1 MNTQKKTSA
10 AQEKRHTPEVSPY
23 KVSTHHLTKMIK
35 GILKADE
42 IMDGSGHLYVSHA
55 YRDSITPDLITA
67 AQERVLARLAQDYPD
82 QAKDIET
89 ERVHA
94 IVGRIVMGAA
104 QRRKPQPQQKR
115 PPQHKSR
122 ASHKAAKP
130 RKDKDHQ
137 QDRCA
142 SASSVKPRRHEEKRT
157 IEVTVKKARPTFHYP
172 RDLRIPGDEL

>member
-1 MNTQKKTSA
+1 MTTQNPIA
-10 AQEKRHTPEVSPY
+10 AQEKRHTPQVSPY

-42 IMDGSGHLYVSHA
+42 IMDGSGHLYVSPA
-55 YRDSITPDLITA
+55 YRDSITPDLITS

-82 QAKDIET
+82 QAELIEQ

-94 IVGRIVMGAA
+94 IVGRIIIGAA
-104 QRRKPQPQQKR
+104 QRHMKQKPQQKR

-130 RKDKDHQ
+130 RKDKDHHP
-137 QDRCA
+137 RA
-142 SASSVKPRRHEEKRT
+142 SAKPRRHEEKRV
-157 IEVTVKKARPTFHYP
+157 IEVVIKKERPSFHYP
-172 RDLRIPGDEL
+172 LDLVIPGRDS